1 MIERNRKPRRATRS
15 FSIEF
20 KRQVVEQSLA
30 GIQTIAAVAREHDI
44 REGQLWRWRRDYEAG
59 KFDVPSKKVNFL
71 PVGIQAPTDQESD
84 VTHKTESLVSTN
96 CLELHLGPA
105 RLLIHGRPD
114 RQTLV
119 NVIEALR

>member
-1 MIERNRKPRRATRS
+1 MTEKALTKRTARK
-15 FSIEF
+15 FSPEF

-30 GIQTIAAVAREHDI
+30 GHDTVLAVARAHGI
-44 REGQLWRWRRDYEAG
+44 SSSMIWRWRNEYKANKPAASG
-59 KFDVPSKKVNFL
+59 LNFL
-71 PVGIQAPTDQESD
+71 PVGIQAPTDQDSD
-84 VTHKTESLVSTN
+84 VTHNTESLVSTN